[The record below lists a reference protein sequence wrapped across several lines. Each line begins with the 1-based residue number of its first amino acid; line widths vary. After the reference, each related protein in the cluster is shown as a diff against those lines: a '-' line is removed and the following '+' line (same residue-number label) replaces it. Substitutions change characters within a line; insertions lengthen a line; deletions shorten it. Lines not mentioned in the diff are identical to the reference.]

1 MLKYILRRLAATVI
15 VVLCVS
21 FISFIMLR
29 LAPGNP
35 ALMLLPDDATDE
47 EIATMEEYLG
57 LDKPILVQYVIYIGN
72 LLQGDFGTSL
82 QYKQPCLEVIMNR
95 FPRTAELAL
104 AGVAMSL
111 VLAVPL
117 GVVAGVKQ
125 GSGID
130 LFCMFFAMVGQS
142 LSAIVLGLLLVVVF
156 SVNLNWLPANGTGGL
171 EYLIL
176 PALTIALPNAATT
189 TRMAR
194 SGMVD
199 VLKEDYILATY
210 ARGISR
216 PVVYMKYALKNALIP
231 VITLVG
237 MSIANYMGGAVIT
250 ENIFNWPGI
259 GTLTKSAI
267 TFRDYPLV
275 QTLLLIIATTIAVMN
290 LLVDIL
296 NSVVDPRISLK

>member
-21 FISFIMLR
+21 FISFIMIR

-47 EIATMEEYLG
+47 EVAAMEAYLG
-57 LDKPILVQYVIYIGN
+57 LDKPLVVQYGIYLGN
-72 LLQGDFGTSL
+72 LLRGDFGTSL
-82 QYKQPCLEVIMNR
+82 QYKQPCLQVIMNR
-95 FPRTAELAL
+95 FPRTAQLAL

-111 VLAVPL
+111 VIAIPL
-117 GVVAGVKQ
+117 GVIAGVKQ

-156 SVNLNWLPANGTGGL
+156 AVNLEWLPANGTGTIQH
-171 EYLIL
+171 LIL

-237 MSIANYMGGAVIT
+237 MSVASYMGGAVIT

-259 GTLTKSAI
+259 GTLTKTAI

-275 QTLLLIIATTIAVMN
+275 QTLLLIIAVTIAVMN
-290 LLVDIL
+290 LLVDII
-296 NSVVDPRISLK
+296 NSIVDPRISLK